1 MSTTP
6 TNRRTPTRKRS
17 PSPKSGSRRTAFRR
31 CFDEQILPIRL
42 EPLENGLGMKLVW
55 TQPIAEL
62 DLHHVLP
69 IFFTGVSE
77 TQDPY
82 QFAAVDGLFQLL
94 ETSNGEQLLPVV
106 PQLIQP
112 IKDCL
117 NTKNTMV
124 ICNVLRAIQ
133 QLAVC
138 GPGIVAVLA
147 KGYHK
152 FLPAFNILRVKRG
165 KGSSGTAVANLVDE
179 TLEVLEMNGDE
190 NAFRHLRKMIP
201 NYESC
206 MLYSE

>member
-1 MSTTP
+1 MSA
-6 TNRRTPTRKRS
+6 RTPTRKRS

-42 EPLENGLGMKLVW
+42 EPLENGMGMKLVW

-69 IFFTGVSE
+69 IFFSGVGE

-94 ETSNGEQLLPVV
+94 ETCSGDDLLPVV
-106 PQLIQP
+106 PQLVQP

-133 QLAVC
+133 QLSVC
-138 GPGIVAVLA
+138 GPGIVDVLS
-147 KGYHK
+147 KSFNK
-152 FLPAFNILRVKRG
+152 FLPAFNLLRVKRG

-179 TLEVLEMNGDE
+179 TLEVLEMNGDDSTY
-190 NAFRHLRKMIP
+190 RKLRKMIP
-201 NYESC
+201 NYQSC
-206 MLYSE
+206 MLYED